1 MLIEEEKNFDFF
13 DKVLNF
19 NDIIVIVCE
28 FYSMFLFLC
37 IYFKEKVKGIKIFVI
52 LNDWGMLNVKFL
64 YNLGFLKENKFVDYI
79 IICQEVFNG
88 EFECINEI
96 NFFIFF

>member
-79 IICQEVFNG
+79 IIC
-88 EFECINEI
+88 
-96 NFFIFF
+96 